1 MIKKLFDYQL
11 LHPTQPSVAK
21 EQVHLVV
28 VAVKKTMRCVSLF
41 RTFHLELIFINCII
55 ANSSTH
61 NLPPSSRF
69 LLSGY
74 STSENQRN
82 SILGRFYPFQ
92 HLKETPLVDP
102 WYMSLKQAEDEAIQS
117 DWMLKYQP
125 PSFTF
130 ARPWKRRL
138 FILVD
143 NIVFLFK
150 SSKPTQPA
158 KEHFVLTNDTFV
170 FVTEEFKKG
179 YVIEL
184 RKPLMTWYIRC
195 ESIQQM
201 RTWLESMKK
210 IVACI
215 KIGYNGRLSNSIL
228 SSMTLT
234 DDYRILMP
242 TNSFRQSLPPPVVTP
257 KIRVNRTYSLQ
268 HHCRKSF
275 PETADWK
282 TMIPPQL
289 PPPTCKLPPVP
300 SSTNSHSSSSS
311 SVILPPVSE

>member
-1 MIKKLFDYQL
+1 LGL
-11 LHPTQPSVAK
+11 G
-21 EQVHLVV
+21 HL
-28 VAVKKTMRCVSLF
+28 
-41 RTFHLELIFINCII
+41 II
-55 ANSSTH
+55 GIID
-61 NLPPSSRF
+61 NLSPSSRY

-82 SILGRFYPFQ
+82 SVLGRFYPFQ
-92 HLKETPLVDP
+92 HLKEPALVDP
-102 WYMSLKQAEDEAIQS
+102 WYMSVKQAENEAIQS
-117 DWMLKYQP
+117 DWMLKYHI

-130 ARPWKRRL
+130 ARTWKRRL

-150 SSKPTQPA
+150 SLKSTQPA
-158 KEHFVLTNDTFV
+158 KEHFVLTNDTLV

-215 KIGYNGRLSNSIL
+215 KIGYSGRLSKSIL
-228 SSMTLT
+228 SSITLT
-234 DDYRILMP
+234 DDYRILIP
-242 TNSFRQSLPPPVVTP
+242 PSKSFRQSLPPLAGAATP
-257 KIRVNRTYSLQ
+257 KLHINRTYSLQ
-268 HHCRKSF
+268 HHSRQSLTEI
-275 PETADWK
+275 PDWE

-289 PPPTCKLPPVP
+289 PPPTCKPPPIP
-300 SSTNSHSSSSS
+300 SASSSSS
-311 SVILPPVSE
+311 IILPPVSE